1 MNSFTRFSAHPSPK
15 ECLEICLLRMLTFN
29 PLQKLTENTQN
40 TSSINTEKKSL
51 KKVDK
56 EIKKVNSPAS
66 KKSSKKKFLNSNEDW
81 MKLFNSLELSPFARN
96 YFGNMS
102 LFLHND
108 EAIILKADLNL
119 GEVPENIMSEFK
131 TAVERVFL
139 SKINIKIEKGEVI
152 NSPIQLNESKIKKE
166 KNLALEQ
173 LSKNKEIQDFVEKF
187 NGKIKSETIKPSK

>member
-1 MNSFTRFSAHPSPK
+1 
-15 ECLEICLLRMLTFN
+15 
-29 PLQKLTENTQN
+29 
-40 TSSINTEKKSL
+40 
-51 KKVDK
+51 
-56 EIKKVNSPAS
+56 
-66 KKSSKKKFLNSNEDW
+66 
-81 MKLFNSLELSPFARN
+81 
-96 YFGNMS
+96 MS